1 MRRSGR
7 TGEAELGGSAMTE
20 LGQASGAGSREEAER
35 VLREE
40 RALYRD
46 LVEAQPRGI
55 YRIRSLPPGAEVPEG
70 SLESGRARYVVE
82 FVSSRFLELLGMDA
96 EEFRARRGS
105 IDERI
110 LPEDRRSFTES
121 NERAITGRLPFHWE
135 GRLTVRGAVRWFRFE
150 SVPRALE
157 DGGAVWTGTLED
169 VTERRRAVASL
180 RESEALLRSFFEIPL
195 VGACITSP
203 TKGWLEV
210 NDSLCRMLGYTRE
223 ELERLTWSELTHT
236 DDLQADVERFDRVLR
251 GEIDGYSLEKRFLRK
266 DGSVVPVD
274 LAVSCVR
281 APDGTVDHFVALLS
295 DITERKRTEEQ
306 LRAHRERLE
315 ELVAERTSQLE
326 KNQALLDATSRLA
339 RVGGWEYDVRSE
351 KLTWTDMVR
360 EIHEVGP
367 DHELTVAD
375 GLGFYAPESRPVIEP
390 AFRRAVATGEPF
402 DLELQL
408 VTAKGKRVWVRAI
421 GRPTVEDGEVVRVTG
436 VLQDI
441 DARKRNEEDLARY
454 RARLEELVAER
465 TAEVE
470 KAHAGLVEAQAVA
483 HLGSWEWD
491 APTDAFRGSEELH
504 RLLGASP
511 EGLSRFGQFVDLIH
525 PDDRE
530 AVRVALEDAGSR
542 GDGAL
547 FQVSHRVVLR
557 DGRLR
562 HVSGRGVVSVDRAGR
577 LTGMLGTCQDIT
589 SLREAEDAL
598 RESEE
603 RLRRI
608 VSEAPFPIGLYAED
622 GEILLVNNAWRRIT
636 GYPPEE
642 LRTIGEWAA
651 RAYGDRKELAR
662 ADIESSFSLA
672 DAAREGEFAIRTK
685 SGERRYWDFSS
696 SPVGRL
702 PDGRRL
708 VTTMAMDVTER
719 RHAEEELWAYR
730 EHLEELVRER
740 TVELEAANRE
750 MESFSYSVS
759 HDLRAPLRALD
770 GFSAIL
776 AQEYP
781 DRLDERGRGYLDRI
795 RAAARTMALLVDG
808 LLSLARLNRQELSV
822 APVDLSAL
830 ARRVGA
836 DLTALEPG
844 RSVRLIVPDGLTA
857 EGDASLLHVLL
868 ENLIGNALKFTSS
881 RPEATIELGRG
892 KRDGESA
899 FFVRDN
905 GVGFD
910 MAYASKLFLPFQRL
924 HRANEFP
931 GTGIGLATVH
941 RIVARHGGRIWPE
954 AALDAGA
961 TFYFTLGTAEG

>member
-1 MRRSGR
+1 MTDFGR
-7 TGEAELGGSAMTE
+7 APGD
-20 LGQASGAGSREEAER
+20 GSREEAES

-55 YRIRSLPPGAEVPEG
+55 YRIRSLPPGAETRED
-70 SLESGRARYVVE
+70 SLESGRARYAVE
-82 FVSSRFLELLGMDA
+82 FVSSRFLEILGVDA
-96 EEFRARRGS
+96 GEFRALGGG
-105 IDERI
+105 IDGLI
-110 LPEDRRSFTES
+110 LPEDRRSFTHA
-121 NERAITGRLPFHWE
+121 NELAITGQLPFQWE
-135 GRLTVRGAVRWFRFE
+135 GRLAVRGATRWIRFE
-150 SVPRALE
+150 SVPRVLE
-157 DGGAVWTGTLED
+157 GGAAVWTGTIED
-169 VTERRRAVASL
+169 VTDRRRAVASL
-180 RESEALLRSFFEIPL
+180 RESEALFRSFFEIPL

-203 TKGWLEV
+203 TKDWLEV
-210 NDSLCRMLGYTRE
+210 NDRLCRMLGYTRE
-223 ELERLTWSELTHT
+223 ELMRLTWSGLTHPG
-236 DDLQADVERFDRVLR
+236 DLAADVDHFERVLR
-251 GEIDGYSLEKRFLRK
+251 GEMDGYSLEKRYLRK
-266 DGSVVPVD
+266 DGSVVPAEI
-274 LAVSCVR
+274 AVSCVR
-281 APDGTVDHFVALLS
+281 APDGTVHHFVALLS
-295 DITERKRTEEQ
+295 DITERKRAEEQ

-315 ELVAERTSQLE
+315 DLVADRTAELA
-326 KNQALLDATSRLA
+326 KKQALLDATSRLA
-339 RVGGWEYDVRSE
+339 RVGGWEYEVRDE
-351 KLTWTDMVR
+351 RLTWTDMVR
-360 EIHEVGP
+360 EIHEVEPGY
-367 DHELTVAD
+367 ELTVSS
-375 GLGFYAPESRPVIEP
+375 GLDFYAQESRPVVEA
-390 AFRRAVATGEPF
+390 AFLRAATAGEPF

-408 VTAKGKRVWVRAI
+408 ITARGNRVWVRAI
-421 GRPTVEDGEVVRVTG
+421 GRPSVEEGEVVRITG

-441 DARKRNEEDLARY
+441 DARKRSEEDLARY

-465 TAEVE
+465 TSEVE
-470 KAHAGLVEAQAVA
+470 TAHARLVEAQAIA

-491 APTDAFRGSEELH
+491 ALRDEVRGSTEFH
-504 RLLGASP
+504 RLFGDP
-511 EGLSRFGQFVDLIH
+511 PGGLSRFSQIMDRVH

-530 AVRVALEDAGSR
+530 NVRVALEETQRR

-547 FQVSHRVVLR
+547 FHASCRVLLP

-562 HVSGRGVVSVDRAGR
+562 FINGRGVVSVDGEGR
-577 LTGMLGTCQDIT
+577 LSGMVGTCHDIT
-589 SLREAEDAL
+589 TVREAEEAL

-608 VSEAPFPIGLYAED
+608 VSDAPFPIGLYADD
-622 GEILLVNNAWRRIT
+622 GEILFVNNAWRRIT
-636 GYPPEE
+636 GYAPEE

-651 RAYGDRKELAR
+651 KAYGDRKDLAC

-672 DAAREGEFAIRTK
+672 DAAREGEFAIRTQG
-685 SGERRYWDFSS
+685 GERRFWDFSS

-719 RHAEEELWAYR
+719 RHAEAELWAYR
-730 EHLEELVRER
+730 EHLEELVKER
-740 TVELEAANRE
+740 TAELEAANRE

-808 LLSLARLNRQELSV
+808 LLSLARLNRQELTV

-836 DLTALEPG
+836 DLAALEPG
-844 RSVRLIVPDGLTA
+844 RSVRLLVTDGLA
-857 EGDASLLHVLL
+857 ADGDPRLLHVLL
-868 ENLIGNALKFTSS
+868 ENLIGNALKFTST
-881 RPEATIELGRG
+881 RPEARIELGLTE
-892 KRDGESA
+892 RDGERV
-899 FFVRDN
+899 FFVKDN

-941 RIVARHGGRIWPE
+941 RIVARHGGRIWPDS
-954 AALDAGA
+954 APDAGA
-961 TFYFTLGTAEG
+961 TFYFTLGAGEG

>member
-1 MRRSGR
+1 MIDLGR
-7 TGEAELGGSAMTE
+7 TTGSD
-20 LGQASGAGSREEAER
+20 SPEENESL
-35 VLREE
+35 LREE

-55 YRIRSLPPGAEVPEG
+55 YRIRSFASEAEAPEG
-70 SLESGRARYVVE
+70 ILESDRARFTVE
-82 FVSSRFLELLGMDA
+82 FVSRRFLETLGIDA
-96 EEFRARRGS
+96 EEFRTLRGS
-105 IDERI
+105 IDGLI
-110 LPEDRRSFTES
+110 HPEDRRSFAEA
-121 NERAITGRLPFHWE
+121 NELAISRQLPFQWE
-135 GRLTVRGAVRWFRFE
+135 GRLAVRGSTRWIRLE
-150 SVPRALE
+150 SVPRPLE
-157 DGGAVWTGTLED
+157 GGGAVWTGTIED
-169 VTERRRAVASL
+169 VTERRQAVASL

-210 NDSLCRMLGYTRE
+210 NDSLCRLLGYTRE
-223 ELERLTWSELTHT
+223 ELVRLTWSELTHP
-236 DDLQADVERFDRVLR
+236 DDLATDVEQFDRVIR
-251 GEIDGYSLEKRFLRK
+251 GEIDGYSLEKRYLRK
-266 DGSVVPVD
+266 DGSAVPVD

-281 APDGTVDHFVALLS
+281 APDGTVDHLIALIS
-295 DITERKRTEEQ
+295 DITERKRAEEQ
-306 LRAHRERLE
+306 LRCHRERLE
-315 ELVAERTSQLE
+315 ELVAERTVQLE
-326 KNQALLDATSRLA
+326 KSRELLDATSRLA
-339 RVGGWEYDVRSE
+339 RVGGWEYDVRAAR
-351 KLTWTDMVR
+351 LTWTDMVR
-360 EIHEVGP
+360 EIHEVEPGY
-367 DHELTVAD
+367 ELTIAG
-375 GLGFYAPESRPVIEP
+375 GLGFYAPESRRVVEP
-390 AFRRAVATGEPF
+390 AFLRAVTKGDPF

-408 VTAKGKRVWVRAI
+408 ITGKGNRVWVRVI
-421 GRPTVEDGEVVRVTG
+421 GRPEIEDGTVVRVTG

-441 DARKRNEEDLARY
+441 DARKRNEDDLARY
-454 RARLEELVAER
+454 RVRLEELVAER
-465 TAEVE
+465 TTEVE
-470 KAHAGLVEAQAVA
+470 KANARLVEAQTIA

-491 APTDAFRGSEELH
+491 AREDVVRGSAEFH
-504 RLLGASP
+504 RLFGDPP
-511 EGLSRFGQFVDLIH
+511 EGISNFSQVMERVH

-530 AVRVALEDAGSR
+530 SVQAVLEQTRLR
-542 GDGAL
+542 GDGAVY
-547 FQVSHRVVLR
+547 QASYRVVLP
-557 DGRLR
+557 DGRIR
-562 HVSGRGVVSVDRAGR
+562 FVNGRGVVSVDGEGR
-577 LTGMLGTCQDIT
+577 LVGMVGTCHDTT
-589 SLREAEDAL
+589 SVREAEDAL

-622 GEILLVNNAWRRIT
+622 GEILLVNKAWRRIT
-636 GYPPEE
+636 GYAPEE
-642 LRTIGEWAA
+642 IRTIAEWAA
-651 RAYGDRKELAR
+651 RAYGERKDLAR

-685 SGERRYWDFSS
+685 SGERRFWDFSS

-730 EHLEELVRER
+730 EHLEELVKER
-740 TVELEAANRE
+740 TAELEAANRE

-808 LLSLARLNRQELSV
+808 LLSLASLNRQELTVS
-822 APVDLSAL
+822 PIDLSAL

-836 DLTALEPG
+836 ELMALEPG
-844 RSVRLIVPDGLTA
+844 RPVRLLVPDGLTA
-857 EGDASLLHVLL
+857 EGDPRLLHVLL

-881 RPEATIELGRG
+881 RPEATIEMGCEE
-892 KRDGESA
+892 RDGESV
-899 FFVRDN
+899 FFVKDD

-910 MAYASKLFLPFQRL
+910 MAYVSKLFLPFQRL
-924 HRANEFP
+924 HQASEFP

-941 RIVARHGGRIWPE
+941 RIVTRHGGRIWPE
-954 AALDAGA
+954 STPGAGA
-961 TFYFTLGTAEG
+961 TFYFTFGAREG

>member
-1 MRRSGR
+1 
-7 TGEAELGGSAMTE
+7 MTD
-20 LGQASGAGSREEAER
+20 LGQTSGSGSREETER

-55 YRIRSLPPGAEVPEG
+55 YRIRSVCPGAELPEG

-82 FVSSRFLELLGMDA
+82 FVSSRFVQLLGMDP
-96 EEFRARRGS
+96 EEFRARHGA
-105 IDERI
+105 IDDLI
-110 LPEDRRSFTES
+110 HPEDLRSFTEA
-121 NERAITGRLPFHWE
+121 NERALTGQLPLRWE
-135 GRLTVRGAVRWFRFE
+135 GRLTVRGAVRWLRFE

-157 DGGAVWTGTLED
+157 AGGAVWTGTLED
-169 VTERRRAVASL
+169 VTEQRRAVASL
-180 RESEALLRSFFEIPL
+180 QESVALLRSFFEVPL
-195 VGACITSP
+195 FGACITSP

-223 ELERLTWSELTHT
+223 ELVKLTWSGLTHPG
-236 DDLQADVERFDRVLR
+236 DLATDVEQFDRVIR
-251 GEIDGYSLEKRFLRK
+251 GEIDGYSLEKRYLRK
-266 DGSVVPVD
+266 DGSAVPVD

-281 APDGTVDHFVALLS
+281 LPDGTVDHLIALIS
-295 DITERKRTEEQ
+295 DITERKRAEEQ
-306 LRAHRERLE
+306 LRCHRERLE
-315 ELVAERTSQLE
+315 ELVAERTAQLA
-326 KNQALLDATSRLA
+326 KNQELLDATSRLA
-339 RVGGWEYDVRSE
+339 RVGGWEYDVRRE

-360 EIHEVGP
+360 EIHEVEPGF
-367 DHELTVAD
+367 DLTVDA
-375 GLGFYAPESRPVIEP
+375 GLAFYAPESRPVIEP
-390 AFRRAVATGEPF
+390 AFFRAVTAGEPF

-408 VTAKGKRVWVRAI
+408 ITAQGRCVWVRAL
-421 GRPTVEDGEVVRVTG
+421 GRPVVEDGAVVRLIG
-436 VLQDI
+436 VLQDV

-470 KAHAGLVEAQAVA
+470 KVNARLVEAQAIA

-491 APTDAFRGSEELH
+491 ARKDAVRGSEEFH
-504 RLLGASP
+504 RLFGVPP
-511 EGLSRFGQFVDLIH
+511 EGLSSFGQVMERVH

-530 AVRVALEDAGSR
+530 SVHVVLEEARLR
-542 GDGAL
+542 GDGAVYQTS
-547 FQVSHRVVLR
+547 FRVVLP

-562 HVSGRGVVSVDRAGR
+562 YVDGHGVASVDEEGR
-577 LTGMLGTCQDIT
+577 LVGMVGTCHDIT
-589 SLREAEDAL
+589 SVREAEEAL

-608 VSEAPFPIGLYAED
+608 VAEAPFPIGLYAED
-622 GEILLVNNAWRRIT
+622 GEVLLVNNAWRRIT
-636 GYPPEE
+636 GYAPEE
-642 LRTIGEWAA
+642 IRTIGEWAS
-651 RAYGDRKELAR
+651 RAYGERKELAR
-662 ADIESSFSLA
+662 ADIESSFALA

-719 RHAEEELWAYR
+719 RQAEEEVWAYR

-740 TVELEAANRE
+740 TAELEAANRE

-781 DRLDERGRGYLDRI
+781 DRLDERGRSYLARI
-795 RAAARTMALLVDG
+795 RGAARTMALLVDG
-808 LLSLARLNRQELSV
+808 LLSLARLNRKELTV

-830 ARRVGA
+830 SRRVGTE
-836 DLTALEPG
+836 LMSLEPE
-844 RSVRLIVPDGLTA
+844 RAVRLLVPDGLTT
-857 EGDASLLHVLL
+857 EGDPQLLHILL
-868 ENLIGNALKFTSS
+868 ENLIGNALKFTST
-881 RPEATIELGRG
+881 RAEATIELGCAD
-892 KRDGESA
+892 RDGERV
-899 FFVRDN
+899 FYVKDD

-924 HRANEFP
+924 HQVTEFP

-941 RIVARHGGRIWPE
+941 RIVTRHGGRIWPE
-954 AALDAGA
+954 ATAGAGA
-961 TFYFTLGTAEG
+961 TFYFTLGAREG

>member
-1 MRRSGR
+1 MTDLGR
-7 TGEAELGGSAMTE
+7 ATGNDSPLETE
-20 LGQASGAGSREEAER
+20 SL
-35 VLREE
+35 LREE

-55 YRIRSLPPGAEVPEG
+55 YRIRSIAPGAEAPEG
-70 SLESGRARYVVE
+70 SLGSGRARYVVE
-82 FVSSRFLELLGMDA
+82 FVSNRLLEILGLEDG
-96 EEFRARRGS
+96 ELRALHGS
-105 IDERI
+105 IDGLI
-110 LPEDRRSFTES
+110 HPEDRRSFTET
-121 NERAITGRLPFHWE
+121 NEHAITRRLPWQWE
-135 GRLTVRGAVRWFRFE
+135 GRLTVRGEERWIRFE

-157 DGGAVWTGTLED
+157 DGGAVWTGTIED
-169 VTERRRAVASL
+169 VTERRRAVTGL
-180 RESEALLRSFFEIPL
+180 RESEALLRSFFDTPL

-210 NDSLCRMLGYTRE
+210 NDRLCRMLGYTRQ
-223 ELERLTWSELTHT
+223 ELVALTWSDLTHPG
-236 DDLQADVERFDRVLR
+236 DLAADVELFERVLR
-251 GEIDGYSLEKRFLRK
+251 GETDGYSLEKRFLRK
-266 DGSVVPVD
+266 DGSIVPVE

-281 APDGTVDHFVALLS
+281 APGGTVEHFIALLQ
-295 DITERKRTEEQ
+295 DVTERKKADEQ
-306 LRAHRERLE
+306 LRAHGERLE
-315 ELVAERTSQLE
+315 ELVAERAAQLA
-326 KNQALLDATSRLA
+326 KSQALLDATSRLA

-351 KLTWTDMVR
+351 TLTWTDMVR
-360 EIHEVGP
+360 EIHEVEP
-367 DHELTVAD
+367 DYELTVAA
-375 GLGFYAPESRPVIEP
+375 GLGFYASESRPVIEP
-390 AFRRAVATGEPF
+390 AFSRAVTDGEPF
-402 DLELQL
+402 DLELEL
-408 VTAKGKRVWVRAI
+408 ITAKGRRVWVRAV
-421 GRPTVEDGEVVRVTG
+421 GHPSVEGGEVVRVTG

-441 DARKRNEEDLARY
+441 DARKRSEEDLARY

-465 TAEVE
+465 TVEVE
-470 KAHAGLVEAQAVA
+470 KTSARLVEAQAVA

-491 APTDAFRGSEELH
+491 ARRDEIRGSAEFH
-504 RLLGASP
+504 RLLGDPP
-511 EGLSRFGQFVDLIH
+511 EGITTYRQVVDLVH

-530 AVRVALEDAGSR
+530 SVRKALEEARRR

-547 FQVSHRVVLR
+547 FQASYRVLLP

-562 HVSGRGVVSVDRAGR
+562 FINGRGVVSVDGDGR
-577 LTGMLGTCQDIT
+577 LTGMLGTCHDVT
-589 SLREAEDAL
+589 SIREAEEAL

-608 VSEAPFPIGLYAED
+608 VSDAPFPIGLYADD
-622 GEILLVNNAWRRIT
+622 GEILLVNNAWCRIT
-636 GYPPEE
+636 GYAPEE
-642 LRTIGEWAA
+642 LRTIGEWVA
-651 RAYGDRKELAR
+651 RAYGERRELAR

-730 EHLEELVRER
+730 THLEELVRER
-740 TVELEAANRE
+740 TGELEAANRE

-781 DRLDERGRGYLDRI
+781 DRLDEKGRGYLDRI
-795 RAAARTMALLVDG
+795 RAAARTMAFLVDG
-808 LLSLARLNRQELSV
+808 LLSLARLNRQELTVS
-822 APVDLSAL
+822 PVDLSAL
-830 ARRVGA
+830 ARRVAA
-836 DLTALEPG
+836 DLTSLEPG
-844 RSVRLIVPDGLTA
+844 RTIRLIVRDGLIA
-857 EGDASLLHVLL
+857 DGDPRLLHVLL

-881 RPEATIELGRG
+881 RPEATIEVGCTD
-892 KRDGESA
+892 RDGERV
-899 FFVRDN
+899 FFVKDD

-924 HRANEFP
+924 HSASDFP

-954 AALDAGA
+954 SAPDAGA
-961 TFYFTLGTAEG
+961 TFSFTLGGGGA

>member
-1 MRRSGR
+1 
-7 TGEAELGGSAMTE
+7 MTD
-20 LGQASGAGSREEAER
+20 LGQATGSASREETES

-55 YRIRSLPPGAEVPEG
+55 YRVRSSPAEGDTTGDV
-70 SLESGRARYVVE
+70 LESGRTRYVVE
-82 FVSSRFLELLGMDA
+82 FVSSRFLQLLGMDRS
-96 EEFRARRGS
+96 EFRTRRGS
-105 IDERI
+105 IDHLI
-110 LPEDRRSFTES
+110 HPEDRQSFTEA
-121 NERAITGRLPFHWE
+121 NERALSGQLPLQWE
-135 GRLTVRGAVRWFRFE
+135 GRFTIRGAERWFRFE
-150 SVPRALE
+150 SFPRALE
-157 DGGAVWTGTLED
+157 EGGAVWTGTLED
-169 VTERRRAVASL
+169 VTERRQAVAGL
-180 RESEALLRSFFEIPL
+180 RESEALFRSFFEIPL

-203 TKGWLEV
+203 TKGWIEV
-210 NDSLCRMLGYTRE
+210 NDSLCRMLGYSRE
-223 ELERLTWSELTHT
+223 ELEKLTWSELTHP
-236 DDLQADVERFDRVLR
+236 DDLAADVEQFDRVLR
-251 GEIDGYSLEKRFLRK
+251 REIDDYSLEKRFQRK
-266 DGSVVPVD
+266 DGSVVPVE
-274 LAVSCVR
+274 LAVGCVR
-281 APDGTVDHFVALLS
+281 DTDGAVAHIVALLQ
-295 DITERKRTEEQ
+295 DITERKRVEGQ
-306 LRAHRERLE
+306 LRCHRERLE
-315 ELVAERTSQLE
+315 ELVAERTAQLE
-326 KNQALLDATSRLA
+326 RSRALLDATARLA

-351 KLTWTDMVR
+351 KLTWTEMVR
-360 EIHEVGP
+360 EIHEVEPGF
-367 DHELTVAD
+367 DLTVAA
-375 GLGFYAPESRPVIEP
+375 GLGFYAPESRRVIEP
-390 AFRRAVATGEPF
+390 AFSRAITEGEPF

-408 VTAKGKRVWVRAI
+408 ITARGRRVWVRAV
-421 GRPTVEDGEVVRVTG
+421 GRPVVEDGAVVRVIG

-441 DARKRNEEDLARY
+441 DARRRNDEDLARY

-470 KAHAGLVEAQAVA
+470 KANARLVEAQAVA

-491 APTDAFRGSEELH
+491 ARRDEIRGSAEFH
-504 RLLGASP
+504 RLLGDP
-511 EGLSRFGQFVDLIH
+511 PDGITTYRQVVDLVH

-530 AVRVALEDAGSR
+530 SVRQALEEARRR

-547 FQVSHRVVLR
+547 FQASYRVLLP

-562 HVSGRGVVSVDRAGR
+562 FINGRGAVSVDGDGR
-577 LTGMLGTCQDIT
+577 LTGMLGTCHDVTTI
-589 SLREAEDAL
+589 REAEEAL

-608 VSEAPFPIGLYAED
+608 VSEAPFPIGLYADD
-622 GEILLVNNAWRRIT
+622 GEILLVNNAWCRIS
-636 GYPPEE
+636 GYAPEE
-642 LRTIGEWAA
+642 LRTVGEWVA
-651 RAYGDRKELAR
+651 RAYGERRELAR
-662 ADIESSFSLA
+662 ADIESSFSFA

-730 EHLEELVRER
+730 THLEDLVRER
-740 TVELEAANRE
+740 TGELEAANRE
-750 MESFSYSVS
+750 IESFSYSVS

-808 LLSLARLNRQELSV
+808 LLSLARLNRQELTV
-822 APVDLSAL
+822 NAVDLSAL

-836 DLTALEPG
+836 DLAALEPG
-844 RSVRLIVPDGLTA
+844 RTVRLNVRDGLTA
-857 EGDASLLHVLL
+857 DGDPRLLHVLL

-881 RPEATIELGRG
+881 RPEATIEVGCTQ
-892 KRDGESA
+892 RDGERV
-899 FFVRDN
+899 FFVKDD

-924 HRANEFP
+924 HSASDFP
-931 GTGIGLATVH
+931 GTGIGLATVQ

-954 AALDAGA
+954 SAPDAGA
-961 TFYFTLGTAEG
+961 TFFFTLGGGGG

>member
-7 TGEAELGGSAMTE
+7 AVDGDVGRPIVMDP
-20 LGQASGAGSREEAER
+20 GQAPRAGSREEAES

-40 RALYRD
+40 RALYKD

-55 YRIRSLPPGAEVPEG
+55 YRIRSLPPGAAVPEG
-70 SLESGRARYVVE
+70 SLESGCARYVVE
-82 FVSSRFLELLGMDA
+82 FVSSRFVQLLGMDP
-96 EEFRARRGS
+96 EEFHARHRA
-105 IDERI
+105 IDDQI
-110 LPEDRRSFTES
+110 HPEDRRSFAEA
-121 NERAITGRLPFHWE
+121 NERALTGQLPLHWE

-157 DGGAVWTGTLED
+157 EGGAVWTGTLED
-169 VTERRRAVASL
+169 VTERRQAIASL

-210 NDSLCRMLGYTRE
+210 NDSLCRLLGYTRE
-223 ELERLTWSELTHT
+223 ELERLTWSELTHP
-236 DDLQADVERFDRVLR
+236 DDLAADVERFDRVLR
-251 GEIDGYSLEKRFLRK
+251 GDIDGYSLEKRFLRK

-281 APDGTVDHFVALLS
+281 ASDGSVDHFVALLS

-306 LRAHRERLE
+306 LRLHRERLE
-315 ELVAERTSQLE
+315 ELVAERTAQLE
-326 KNQALLDATSRLA
+326 KSRALLDATSRLA

-351 KLTWTDMVR
+351 RLTWTDMVR
-360 EIHEVGP
+360 EIHEVEP
-367 DHELTVAD
+367 DYELTVAA

-421 GRPTVEDGEVVRVTG
+421 GRPTVEAGEVVRVTG

-441 DARKRNEEDLARY
+441 DAGKRAEEDLARY

-470 KAHAGLVEAQAVA
+470 KAHARLVEAQAVA

-491 APTDAFRGSEELH
+491 AQEDRFRGSEELH
-504 RLLGASP
+504 RLFGVPP
-511 EGLSRFGQFVDLIH
+511 ERLSHLGQFVDLVH

-530 AVRVALEDAGSR
+530 GVRVAFEEARLR

-547 FQVSHRVVLR
+547 FQASHRVLLP

-562 HVSGRGVVSVDRAGR
+562 FVSARGVVSADREGR
-577 LTGMLGTCQDIT
+577 LTGMLGTCHDIT
-589 SLREAEDAL
+589 SVREVEEAL

-603 RLRRI
+603 RLHRI

-622 GEILLVNNAWRRIT
+622 GEILLVNNAWRRVT
-636 GYPPEE
+636 GYSPEE
-642 LRTIGEWAA
+642 LRTVAEWAA
-651 RAYGDRKELAR
+651 RAYGDRQELAR

-672 DAAREGEFAIRTK
+672 DAIHEGEYAIRTK
-685 SGERRYWDFSS
+685 SGETRYWDFSS

-740 TVELEAANRE
+740 TAELEAANRE

-781 DRLDERGRGYLDRI
+781 DRLDERGTGYLDRI
-795 RAAARTMALLVDG
+795 RAAARTMSLLVDG
-808 LLSLARLNRQELSV
+808 LLSLARLNRHELSV
-822 APVDLSAL
+822 GPVDLSAL
-830 ARRVGA
+830 ARDVGA

-857 EGDASLLHVLL
+857 EGDPSLLHVLL
-868 ENLIGNALKFTSS
+868 ENLIGNAMKFTSS
-881 RPEATIELGRG
+881 RPEAVIELGRAE
-892 KRDGESA
+892 KDGESA
-899 FFVRDN
+899 FFVKDN

-941 RIVARHGGRIWPE
+941 RIVARHGGRIWPD
-954 AALDAGA
+954 AAPGAGA
-961 TFYFTLGTAEG
+961 TFYFTLGAAGA

>member
-1 MRRSGR
+1 MTDLGR
-7 TGEAELGGSAMTE
+7 TTGNDSPEETE
-20 LGQASGAGSREEAER
+20 SL
-35 VLREE
+35 LREE

-55 YRIRSLPPGAEVPEG
+55 YRIRSFAPGAEDPG
-70 SLESGRARYVVE
+70 SRLEPGRPRYDVE
-82 FVSSRFLELLGMDA
+82 FVSNRALEILGIDA
-96 EEFRARRGS
+96 EELRARRGAL
-105 IDERI
+105 DGLI
-110 LPEDRRSFTES
+110 LPEDLPSYTEE
-121 NERAITGRLPFHWE
+121 NERALTRLIPSQWE
-135 GRLTVRGAVRWFRFE
+135 GRFTVRGATRWIRFE
-150 SVPRALE
+150 TVPRALE
-157 DGGAVWTGTLED
+157 GGGAVWTGTVED
-169 VTERRRAVASL
+169 VTEQRQSVASL
-180 RESEALLRSFFEIPL
+180 RESEAHFRSFFEIPL

-203 TKGWLEV
+203 EKGWLEV
-210 NDSLCRMLGYTRE
+210 NDRLCHMLGYTRQ
-223 ELERLTWSELTHT
+223 ELLRHTWSELTHP
-236 DDLQADVERFDRVLR
+236 DDLAADVERFERVLR
-251 GEIDGYSLEKRFLRK
+251 REIDGYSLEKRFLRK
-266 DGSVVPVD
+266 DGSVVPVA

-281 APDGTVDHFVALLS
+281 APDGTVDHIVAFLQ
-295 DITERKRTEEQ
+295 DITERKRAEEQ
-306 LRAHRERLE
+306 LRAHHERLE
-315 ELVAERTSQLE
+315 ELVAERTAELA
-326 KNQALLDATSRLA
+326 KNQELLDATSRLA
-339 RVGGWEYDVRSE
+339 RVGGWEYDVRAE
-351 KLTWTDMVR
+351 RLTWTDMVR
-360 EIHEVGP
+360 EIHEVEPGY
-367 DHELTVAD
+367 ELTVAA
-375 GLGFYAPESRPVIEP
+375 GLGFYSPESRPVVEP
-390 AFRRAVATGEPF
+390 AFLRAVTKGEPF

-408 VTAKGKRVWVRAI
+408 ITGKGNRVWVRAI
-421 GRPTVEDGEVVRVTG
+421 GRPSVESGEVVRVTG

-441 DARKRNEEDLARY
+441 DARKRNEDDLERY

-470 KAHAGLVEAQAVA
+470 KANARLVEAQAVG

-491 APTDAFRGSEELH
+491 ARGDVVHGSAEFH
-504 RLLGASP
+504 RLFGDPP
-511 EGLSRFGQFVDLIH
+511 EGISSFRQVMERVH

-530 AVRVALEDAGSR
+530 SVQVVLEETRLR
-542 GDGAL
+542 GDGAIY
-547 FQVSHRVVLR
+547 QAAYRVVLP

-562 HVSGRGVVSVDRAGR
+562 FVDGHGVVSVDGEGR
-577 LTGMLGTCQDIT
+577 LVGMVGTCHDIT
-589 SLREAEDAL
+589 SVREAEEAL

-622 GEILLVNNAWRRIT
+622 GEILLVNKAWRRIT
-636 GYPPEE
+636 GYAPEE
-642 LRTIGEWAA
+642 IRTIGEWAA

-662 ADIESSFSLA
+662 ADIESSFALA

-685 SGERRYWDFSS
+685 SGERRFWDFSS

-719 RHAEEELWAYR
+719 RHAEEEVWAYR

-740 TVELEAANRE
+740 TAELEAANRE

-781 DRLDERGRGYLDRI
+781 DQLDDRGRGYLDRI
-795 RAAARTMALLVDG
+795 RGAARTMALLVDG
-808 LLSLARLNRQELSV
+808 LLSLASLNRQELTA

-830 ARRVGA
+830 ARKVGA
-836 DLTALEPG
+836 DLMALEPG
-844 RSVRLIVPDGLTA
+844 RPVRLLVQDGLTA
-857 EGDASLLHVLL
+857 EGDPRLLRVLL
-868 ENLIGNALKFTSS
+868 ENLIGNALKFTSTH
-881 RPEATIELGRG
+881 REAVIELGCAE
-892 KRDGESA
+892 RDGERV
-899 FFVRDN
+899 FFVKDD

-924 HRANEFP
+924 HQASEFP

-954 AALDAGA
+954 SAPDTGA
-961 TFYFTLGTAEG
+961 TFFFTLGPDEG

>member
-1 MRRSGR
+1 MIDLGR
-7 TGEAELGGSAMTE
+7 TTGSD
-20 LGQASGAGSREEAER
+20 SPEENDSL
-35 VLREE
+35 LREE

-46 LVEAQPRGI
+46 LVEAQPRGV
-55 YRIRSLPPGAEVPEG
+55 YRIRSFAADVESPEG
-70 SLESGRARYVVE
+70 ALASGRARFAVE
-82 FVSSRFLELLGMDA
+82 FVSRRFLETLGIDA
-96 EEFRARRGS
+96 GEFRALRGS
-105 IDERI
+105 IDGLI
-110 LPEDRRSFTES
+110 HPEDRRSFAEA
-121 NERAITGRLPFHWE
+121 NELAISHQLPFQWE
-135 GRLTVRGAVRWFRFE
+135 GRLAVRGSTRWIRLE
-150 SVPRALE
+150 SVPRPLE
-157 DGGAVWTGTLED
+157 RGGAVWTGTIED
-169 VTERRRAVASL
+169 VTERRQAVASL

-210 NDSLCRMLGYTRE
+210 NDSLCRLLGYTRE
-223 ELERLTWSELTHT
+223 ELVKLTWSELAHP
-236 DDLQADVERFDRVLR
+236 DDLATDVEQFDRVIR
-251 GEIDGYSLEKRFLRK
+251 GETDGYSLEKRYLRK
-266 DGSVVPVD
+266 DGSAVPVD

-281 APDGTVDHFVALLS
+281 FPDGTVDHFVALLS
-295 DITERKRTEEQ
+295 DITERKRAEEQ

-315 ELVAERTSQLE
+315 ELVAERTAELAR
-326 KNQALLDATSRLA
+326 KQALLDATSRLA
-339 RVGGWEYDVRSE
+339 RVGGWEYDVRANR
-351 KLTWTDMVR
+351 LTWTDMVR

-367 DHELTVAD
+367 GYELTVAAS
-375 GLGFYAPESRPVIEP
+375 LGFFAPEYRSVIEP
-390 AFRRAVATGEPF
+390 AVLRAVTEGEPF

-408 VTAKGKRVWVRAI
+408 VTGKGNRVWVRAV
-421 GRPTVEDGEVVRVTG
+421 GRPSVEDGEVVRVIG

-454 RARLEELVAER
+454 RSRLEELVAER

-470 KAHAGLVEAQAVA
+470 KANARLVEAQAIA

-491 APTDAFRGSEELH
+491 VREDVVRGSAEFY
-504 RLLGASP
+504 RLFGDPP
-511 EGLSRFGQFVDLIH
+511 EGISSFRQVMERVH

-530 AVRVALEDAGSR
+530 SVRVALEETRLR
-542 GDGAL
+542 GDGAVY
-547 FQVSHRVVLR
+547 QASYRVVLP

-562 HVSGRGVVSVDRAGR
+562 FVNGRGVVSVDGEGGLSA
-577 LTGMLGTCQDIT
+577 MVGTCHDIT
-589 SLREAEDAL
+589 SVRDAEEAL

-622 GEILLVNNAWRRIT
+622 GEILLVNKAWRRIT
-636 GYPPEE
+636 GYAPEE

-651 RAYGDRKELAR
+651 RAYGERKDLAR
-662 ADIESSFSLA
+662 ADIESSFSLG

-685 SGERRYWDFSS
+685 SGERRFWDFSS

-708 VTTMAMDVTER
+708 VTTMAMDVTDR
-719 RHAEEELWAYR
+719 RHAEEEVWAYR
-730 EHLEELVRER
+730 EHLEELVKER
-740 TVELEAANRE
+740 TAELEAANRE

-808 LLSLARLNRQELSV
+808 LLSLARLNRQELTV

-836 DLTALEPG
+836 ELMALEPG
-844 RSVRLIVPDGLTA
+844 RSVRLLVPDGLAT
-857 EGDASLLHVLL
+857 EGDPQLLQILL

-881 RPEATIELGRG
+881 RPEATIELGREE
-892 KRDGESA
+892 RDGESV
-899 FFVRDN
+899 FFVKDD

-924 HRANEFP
+924 HQASEFP

-941 RIVARHGGRIWPE
+941 RIVTRHGGRIWPE
-954 AALDAGA
+954 AAPGAGA
-961 TFYFTLGTAEG
+961 TFYFTLGAREG

>member
-1 MRRSGR
+1 MTDREPSTGSG
-7 TGEAELGGSAMTE
+7 TL
-20 LGQASGAGSREEAER
+20 EESES

-55 YRIRSLPPGAEVPEG
+55 YRIRSVCPGAELPEG

-82 FVSSRFLELLGMDA
+82 FVSSRFVQLLGMDP
-96 EEFRARRGS
+96 EEFHARHGA
-105 IDERI
+105 IDDLI
-110 LPEDRRSFTES
+110 HPDDRRSFTEA
-121 NERAITGRLPFHWE
+121 NERALTGQLPLHWE
-135 GRLTVRGAVRWFRFE
+135 GRLTVRGAARWFRFE

-157 DGGAVWTGTLED
+157 AGGAVWTGTLED
-169 VTERRRAVASL
+169 VTEQRRAIASL
-180 RESEALLRSFFEIPL
+180 RESEALLRSFFEVPL
-195 VGACITSP
+195 FGACITSP
-203 TKGWLEV
+203 TKDWLEV

-223 ELERLTWSELTHT
+223 ELVKLTWSELTHP
-236 DDLQADVERFDRVLR
+236 DDLAADVEQFDRVIR
-251 GEIDGYSLEKRFLRK
+251 GEIDGYSLEKRYLRK
-266 DGSVVPVD
+266 DGSAVPVD
-274 LAVSCVR
+274 LAVSCAR
-281 APDGTVDHFVALLS
+281 FPDGAVDHLIAIIS
-295 DITERKRTEEQ
+295 DITERKRAEEQ
-306 LRAHRERLE
+306 LRCHRERLE
-315 ELVAERTSQLE
+315 ELVAERTVQLE
-326 KNQALLDATSRLA
+326 KSRELLDATSRLA
-339 RVGGWEYDVRSE
+339 RIGGWEYDVRTE
-351 KLTWTDMVR
+351 RLTWTEMVR
-360 EIHEVGP
+360 EIHEVAPGY
-367 DHELTVAD
+367 DLTVAA
-375 GLGFYAPESRPVIEP
+375 GLDFYAPESRPVIEP
-390 AFRRAVATGEPF
+390 AFRRAVASGEPF

-408 VTAKGKRVWVRAI
+408 VTATGKRLWVRAI
-421 GRPTVEDGEVVRVTG
+421 GHPTVEDGEVVRVIG

-441 DARKRNEEDLARY
+441 DARRRTEEDLARY
-454 RARLEELVAER
+454 RTRLEELVAER

-470 KAHAGLVEAQAVA
+470 KANARLVEAQAVA
-483 HLGSWEWD
+483 HLASWEWD
-491 APTDAFRGSEELH
+491 ARNDEIRGSEELY
-504 RLLGASP
+504 RLFGVPP
-511 EGLSRFGQFVDLIH
+511 EGLARVEQLLDLVH

-530 AVRVALEDAGSR
+530 SVRIAIEEAR
-542 GDGAL
+542 THGDGTL
-547 FQVSHRVVLR
+547 FEQSYRVLLP

-562 HVSGRGVVSVDRAGR
+562 FVNDRGVVSVDADGQ
-577 LTGMLGTCQDIT
+577 LTGMFGTCHDIT
-589 SLREAEDAL
+589 SVREAEEAL

-636 GYPPEE
+636 GYAPEE

-651 RAYGDRKELAR
+651 RAYGDRREIAR
-662 ADIESSFSLA
+662 ADIESRFSLS
-672 DAAREGEFAIRTK
+672 DAIHEGEYAIRTK

-719 RHAEEELWAYR
+719 RRAEEEVYAYR

-740 TVELEAANRE
+740 TAELEAANRE
-750 MESFSYSVS
+750 MATFSYSVS

-808 LLSLARLNRQELSV
+808 LLSLAQLNRQELTV

-830 ARRVGA
+830 ARKIGA
-836 DLTALEPG
+836 DLTSLEPG
-844 RSVRLIVPDGLTA
+844 RVVRLIVPDGLTTD
-857 EGDASLLHVLL
+857 GDPRLLHVLL
-868 ENLIGNALKFTSS
+868 ENLIGNALKFTSL
-881 RPEATIELGRG
+881 RPEATIELGRAE
-892 KRDGESA
+892 RDGETV
-899 FFVRDN
+899 FFVKDN

-910 MAYASKLFLPFQRL
+910 MTYASKLFLPFQRL
-924 HRANEFP
+924 HSVNEFP

-954 AALDAGA
+954 SSLDAGA
-961 TFYFTLGTAEG
+961 TFYFTLGAAEG

>member
-1 MRRSGR
+1 MTDLGR
-7 TGEAELGGSAMTE
+7 T
-20 LGQASGAGSREEAER
+20 AGDDSPEEAESL
-35 VLREE
+35 LREE

-46 LVEAQPRGI
+46 LVEAQPRGV
-55 YRIRSLPPGAEVPEG
+55 YRIRSFGPEAEVPEG
-70 SLESGRARYVVE
+70 CLESGRARYVVE
-82 FVSSRFLELLGMDA
+82 FVSKRFLEILGLDA
-96 EEFRARRGS
+96 EEFRSRRS
-105 IDERI
+105 SLEDQI
-110 LPEDRRSFTES
+110 LQEDRRSFADA
-121 NERAITGRLPFHWE
+121 NETAITRQVPGHWE
-135 GRLTVRGAVRWFRFE
+135 GRFRVRGSTRWIRFE
-150 SVPRALE
+150 TVPRAVE
-157 DGGAVWTGTLED
+157 AGGAVWTGTIED
-169 VTERRRAVASL
+169 VTERRQAEGSL
-180 RESEALLRSFFEIPL
+180 RESEALLRSFFDIPL
-195 VGACITSP
+195 VGACITTP

-210 NDSLCRMLGYTRE
+210 NDQLCRMLGCTRQ
-223 ELERLTWSELTHT
+223 ELVRLTWSELTHPG
-236 DDLQADVERFDRVLR
+236 DLAADVEQFERVLR

-266 DGSVVPVD
+266 DGSVVPVE

-281 APDGTVDHFVALLS
+281 NPDGTVHHILALLQ
-295 DITERKRTEEQ
+295 DVTERKRAEEQ

-315 ELVAERTSQLE
+315 ELVAERTAELE
-326 KNQALLDATSRLA
+326 RKQELLDATARLA
-339 RVGGWEYDVRSE
+339 RVGGWEYDVRAE
-351 KLTWTDMVR
+351 RLTWTDMVH

-367 DHELTVAD
+367 GYELTVAA
-375 GLGFYAPESRPVIEP
+375 GLGFYSPESRPVIES
-390 AFRRAVATGEPF
+390 AFLRAVTAGEPF
-402 DLELQL
+402 DLELPL
-408 VTAKGKRVWVRAI
+408 VTAKGNRVWVRAV
-421 GRPTVEDGEVVRVTG
+421 GRPSIVDGAVVRVTG

-441 DARKRNEEDLARY
+441 DARKRNEDDLARY

-470 KAHAGLVEAQAVA
+470 EASARLVEAQAIA

-491 APTDAFRGSEELH
+491 VRSDVVRGSAEFHQLF
-504 RLLGASP
+504 GDPP
-511 EGLSRFGQFVDLIH
+511 EGLSTYRQVVDLIH

-530 AVRVALEDAGSR
+530 NVRVALEEARRR
-542 GDGAL
+542 GDGGH
-547 FQVSHRVVLR
+547 FQVTYRILLPG
-557 DGRLR
+557 GRLR
-562 HVSGRGVVSVDRAGR
+562 FVNGRGVVSVDAEGR
-577 LTGMLGTCQDIT
+577 LSKVLGTCHDVT
-589 SLREAEDAL
+589 TVREVEEAL

-622 GEILLVNNAWRRIT
+622 GEILLVNKAWSRIT
-636 GYPPEE
+636 GYAPEE
-642 LRTIGEWAA
+642 IRTIGEWAA

-662 ADIESSFSLA
+662 ADIESSFALA

-685 SGERRYWDFSS
+685 SGERRFWDFSS

-719 RHAEEELWAYR
+719 RHAEEEVWAYR

-740 TVELEAANRE
+740 TAELEAATRE

-781 DRLDERGRGYLDRI
+781 DQLDDRGRGYLDRI

-808 LLSLARLNRQELSV
+808 LLSLASLNRQELAV
-822 APVDLSAL
+822 TLVDLSAL

-836 DLTALEPG
+836 ELMALEPG
-844 RSVRLIVPDGLTA
+844 RAVRLLVPDGLTT
-857 EGDASLLHVLL
+857 EGDPRLLHVLL
-868 ENLIGNALKFTSS
+868 ENLIGNALKFTSN
-881 RPEATIELGRG
+881 REEATIELGCAERE
-892 KRDGESA
+892 GEQV
-899 FFVRDN
+899 FYVRDD

-924 HRANEFP
+924 HQARDFP
-931 GTGIGLATVH
+931 GTGIGLATVQ

-954 AALDAGA
+954 ATPGAGA
-961 TFYFTLGTAEG
+961 TFYFTLAAGES

>member
-1 MRRSGR
+1 MTDREKSTGSG
-7 TGEAELGGSAMTE
+7 TLEEGES
-20 LGQASGAGSREEAER
+20 

-55 YRIRSLPPGAEVPEG
+55 YRIRSVCPGAELPKG

-82 FVSSRFLELLGMDA
+82 FVSSRFVQLLGMDP
-96 EEFRARRGS
+96 EEFHARHGA
-105 IDERI
+105 IDDLI
-110 LPEDRRSFTES
+110 HPDDRRSFTEA
-121 NERAITGRLPFHWE
+121 NERALTGQLPLHWE
-135 GRLTVRGAVRWFRFE
+135 GRLTIRGAVRWFRFE

-157 DGGAVWTGTLED
+157 AGGAVWTGTLED
-169 VTERRRAVASL
+169 VTEQRRAVASL
-180 RESEALLRSFFEIPL
+180 RESEALLRSFFEVPL
-195 VGACITSP
+195 FGACITSP

-210 NDSLCRMLGYTRE
+210 NDSLCRMLGYSRE
-223 ELERLTWSELTHT
+223 ELVKLTWSELTHPE
-236 DDLQADVERFDRVLR
+236 DLAADIEQFDRVIR
-251 GEIDGYSLEKRFLRK
+251 GEIDGYSLEKRYLRK
-266 DGSVVPVD
+266 DGSAVPVD
-274 LAVSCVR
+274 LAVRCVR
-281 APDGTVDHFVALLS
+281 FPDGTVDHLIALIS
-295 DITERKRTEEQ
+295 DITERKRAEEQ
-306 LRAHRERLE
+306 LRCHRERLE
-315 ELVAERTSQLE
+315 ELVAERTVQLE
-326 KNQALLDATSRLA
+326 KSRELLDATSRLA
-339 RVGGWEYDVRSE
+339 RIGGWEYDVRTE
-351 KLTWTDMVR
+351 RLTWTEMVR
-360 EIHEVGP
+360 EIHEVAPGF
-367 DHELTVAD
+367 DLTVAS
-375 GLGFYAPESRPVIEP
+375 GLDFYAPESRPVIEP
-390 AFRRAVATGEPF
+390 AFRRAVASGEPF

-408 VTAKGKRVWVRAI
+408 VTATGKRLWVRAI
-421 GRPTVEDGEVVRVTG
+421 GHPTIEDGEVVRVIG

-441 DARKRNEEDLARY
+441 DARRRAEEDLARY

-470 KAHAGLVEAQAVA
+470 KANARLVEAQAVA

-491 APTDAFRGSEELH
+491 ARNDVIRGSEELY
-504 RLLGASP
+504 RLFGVVP
-511 EGLSRFGQFVDLIH
+511 EGLAHMGQLMDLVH

-530 AVRVALEDAGSR
+530 SVRIAIEEARTR

-547 FQVSHRVVLR
+547 FEKSYRVLLP
-557 DGRLR
+557 DGRIR
-562 HVSGRGVVSVDRAGR
+562 FVNDRGVVSVGADGQLAG
-577 LTGMLGTCQDIT
+577 MFGTCHDIT
-589 SLREAEDAL
+589 SVREAEEAL

-603 RLRRI
+603 RLQRI

-636 GYPPEE
+636 GYAPEE

-651 RAYGDRKELAR
+651 LAYGDRREIAR
-662 ADIESSFSLA
+662 ADIESRFSLS
-672 DAAREGEFAIRTK
+672 DAIHEGEFAIRTK

-719 RHAEEELWAYR
+719 RQAEEELWAYR

-740 TVELEAANRE
+740 TGELEAANRE
-750 MESFSYSVS
+750 MASFSYSVS

-808 LLSLARLNRQELSV
+808 LLSLTQLSRQELTV

-830 ARRVGA
+830 ARKIGA
-836 DLTALEPG
+836 DLTSLEPG
-844 RSVRLIVPDGLTA
+844 RVVRLIVPDGLTA
-857 EGDASLLHVLL
+857 DGDPRLLHVLL
-868 ENLIGNALKFTSS
+868 ENLIGNALKFTSR
-881 RPEATIELGRG
+881 RPEATIELGRTE
-892 KRDGESA
+892 RDGETV
-899 FFVRDN
+899 FFVKDD

-910 MAYASKLFLPFQRL
+910 MTYASKLFLPFQRL
-924 HRANEFP
+924 HGANEFP

-954 AALDAGA
+954 SALDAGA
-961 TFYFTLGTAEG
+961 TFYFTLGAAEG

>member
-1 MRRSGR
+1 
-7 TGEAELGGSAMTE
+7 MTE
-20 LGQASGAGSREEAER
+20 PGQSTGSGSREEAES

-55 YRIRSLPPGAEVPEG
+55 YRVRSHHAEADAAGV

-82 FVSSRFLELLGMDA
+82 FVSSRFLQLLGMDP
-96 EEFRARRGS
+96 EEFSTRHGS
-105 IDERI
+105 IDHLI
-110 LPEDRRSFTES
+110 HPEDRPSFVQA
-121 NERAITGRLPFHWE
+121 NERALTGQLPLQWE

-150 SVPRALE
+150 SVPSAIE
-157 DGGAVWTGTLED
+157 GGGAVWTGTLED
-169 VTERRRAVASL
+169 VTDRRQAVVGL

-210 NDSLCRMLGYTRE
+210 NDSLCRMLGYSRE
-223 ELERLTWSELTHT
+223 ELVQLTWSELTHP
-236 DDLQADVERFDRVLR
+236 DDLATDVDQFDRVIR
-251 GEIDGYSLEKRFLRK
+251 GEVDGYSMEKRYVRK
-266 DGSVVPVD
+266 DGSAVPVE

-281 APDGTVDHFVALLS
+281 GPDGSVNHLIALIS
-295 DITERKRTEEQ
+295 DITERRRVEEQ
-306 LRAHRERLE
+306 LRCHRERLE
-315 ELVAERTSQLE
+315 ELVAERTAQLE
-326 KNQALLDATSRLA
+326 KNRALLDATSRLA
-339 RVGGWEYDVRSE
+339 RVGGWEYDVGRE
-351 KLTWTDMVR
+351 KLTWTEMVR
-360 EIHEVGP
+360 EIHEVEPGF
-367 DHELTVAD
+367 DLTVAA
-375 GLGFYAPESRPVIEP
+375 GLGFYAPASRPVVEP
-390 AFRRAVATGEPF
+390 ALSRAVTAGEPF

-408 VTAKGKRVWVRAI
+408 ITARGRCVWVRAV
-421 GRPTVEDGEVVRVTG
+421 GRPVVEGGAVVRVVG

-470 KAHAGLVEAQAVA
+470 KANARLVEAQAVA

-491 APTDAFRGSEELH
+491 ALRDEVRGSEELH
-504 RLLGASP
+504 RLFGDPP
-511 EGLSRFGQFVDLIH
+511 ERLTSYRQIVDFVH

-530 AVRVALEDAGSR
+530 SVRIALEEARSR

-547 FQVSHRVVLR
+547 FQASYRILLP

-562 HVSGRGVVSVDRAGR
+562 FINGRGVVNVDGAGR
-577 LTGMLGTCQDIT
+577 LTGMLGTCHDVTTI
-589 SLREAEDAL
+589 REAEEAL

-603 RLRRI
+603 RLRGI
-608 VSEAPFPIGLYAED
+608 VSEAPFPIGLYADD
-622 GEILLVNNAWRRIT
+622 GEILLVNNAWCRIT
-636 GYPPEE
+636 GYAPEE
-642 LRTIGEWAA
+642 LRTVGDWVA
-651 RAYGDRKELAR
+651 RAYGERRELAR
-662 ADIESSFSLA
+662 ADIESSFSFA

-719 RHAEEELWAYR
+719 RHAEEEVWAYR

-740 TVELEAANRE
+740 TAELESANRE

-759 HDLRAPLRALD
+759 HDLRALLRALD

-808 LLSLARLNRQELSV
+808 LLSLARLNRKELTVS
-822 APVDLSAL
+822 PVDLSAL
-830 ARRVGA
+830 ARRVSVE
-836 DLTALEPG
+836 LTSLEPG
-844 RSVRLIVPDGLTA
+844 RTVRLNVRDGLTA
-857 EGDASLLHVLL
+857 DGDPRLLHVLL

-881 RPEATIELGRG
+881 RPEATIEVGCTE
-892 KRDGESA
+892 RDGERV
-899 FFVRDN
+899 FFVKDD

-924 HRANEFP
+924 HSASDFP
-931 GTGIGLATVH
+931 GTGIGLATVQ

-954 AALDAGA
+954 SAPDAGA
-961 TFYFTLGTAEG
+961 TFFFTLGGGGG